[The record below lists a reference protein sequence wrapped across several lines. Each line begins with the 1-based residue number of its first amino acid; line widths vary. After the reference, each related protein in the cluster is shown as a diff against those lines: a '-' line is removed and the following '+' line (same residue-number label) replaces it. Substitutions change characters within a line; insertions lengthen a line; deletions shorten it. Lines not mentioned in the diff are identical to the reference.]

1 MAAAKWLGYWLLASA
16 WLQLSGWAIG
26 FWLRLLAWLQLS
38 GWAIGFWLRLLAWL
52 WLSVLASAIG
62 LAVASA
68 RFGLSGLALAGG
80 LASARL
86 LRLGFG

>member
-1 MAAAKWLGYWLLASA
+1 MS
-16 WLQLSGWAIG
+16 
-26 FWLRLLAWLQLS
+26 
-38 GWAIGFWLRLLAWL
+38 WL
-52 WLSVLASAIG
+52 WLLASAIG

-68 RFGLSGLALAGG
+68 RFGFGLSGLALAGG